1 MTLTKQIKLGRT
13 DLMVNPIG
21 LGANAV
27 GGHNIY
33 PDLDEQNGINV
44 VKTAV
49 ENGMNFI
56 DTAYSYGMGR
66 SEELIGQ
73 AIQETGGRSEIML
86 ATKGAQNTISGKSV
100 NDNSPAFLK
109 ETVEA
114 SLKRLQTDY
123 IDLFYIHQP
132 DDSTPKYEALG
143 ALQELKEAGK
153 IRAIGVSNFSKAQ
166 LIEANQDGYLD
177 VFQGEYNLL
186 NRIAEKAYFPFM
198 REKNI
203 SFIPYFPLV
212 SGLLAGKYN
221 QDTVFPE
228 GDLRARQAPFQG
240 QEFKDNLAKIDEIK
254 KIADANNVEV
264 VHVVLA
270 WYLTRPE
277 IDAII
282 PGAKRPDQI
291 TSNLKTLDLS
301 LTTEEINFIDN
312 LYK

>member
-1 MTLTKQIKLGRT
+1 MTKQIKLGRT

-44 VKTAV
+44 IKTAV
-49 ENGMNFI
+49 EKGMNFI

-73 AIQETGGRSEIML
+73 AIQETGGRSEIVL
-86 ATKGAQNTISGKSV
+86 ATKGAQNTIKGKRV

-109 ETVEA
+109 EAVEG

-132 DDSTPKYEALG
+132 DEDTPKYEALG

-153 IRAIGVSNFSKAQ
+153 IRAIGVSNFSPEQ
-166 LIEANQDGYLD
+166 LKEANQDGYLD

-186 NRIAEKAYFPFM
+186 NRSAEEEYFPFM
-198 REKNI
+198 REHNV
-203 SFIPYFPLV
+203 SFVPYFPLV

-221 QDTVFPE
+221 KDTVFPE
-228 GDLRARQAPFQG
+228 GDIRTRQAHFQG
-240 QEFKDNLAKIDEIK
+240 QEFKDNLMKIDEIR
-254 KIADANNVEV
+254 KIANDNNVDV

-282 PGAKRPDQI
+282 PGAKRPDQVI
-291 TSNLKTLDLS
+291 SNLKTLDLS
-301 LTTEEINFIDN
+301 LTASEISIIDN